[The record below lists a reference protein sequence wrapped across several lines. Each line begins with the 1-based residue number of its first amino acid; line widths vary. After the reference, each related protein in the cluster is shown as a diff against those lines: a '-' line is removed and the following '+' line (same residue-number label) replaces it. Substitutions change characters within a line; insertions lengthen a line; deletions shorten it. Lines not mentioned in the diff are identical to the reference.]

1 MEPRWQMQA
10 RAVGTTF
17 LLTTLFWFGV
27 GGWLYMRQTGS
38 HIPAPASLAAPPANA
53 QDGPDWRIPV
63 AGVRFDQLTDTFSQ
77 SREDGARRHDALDI
91 MAPRGTLVT
100 AAAPGTVEKLFTSAD
115 GGNTIYIR
123 SADRRTIT
131 YYAHLDS
138 YVPGLAEGQRVNA
151 GAPLGRV
158 GTTGNASPDAPH
170 LHFAVWHTAPE
181 RQWYEQASPVNPYDL
196 LRPGTA
202 R

>member
-1 MEPRWQMQA
+1 MEPRWQLQA

-17 LLTTLFWFGV
+17 LLTTLFWFAV

-38 HIPAPASLAAPPANA
+38 LVTAQTGQADADANA
-53 QDGPDWRIPV
+53 LAGGNWRIPV

-91 MAPRGTLVT
+91 MAPRGARVI
-100 AAAPGTVEKLFTSAD
+100 AAAPGTVEKLHLSAE

-138 YVPGLAEGQRVNA
+138 YAPGLTEGQRVNP
-151 GAPLGRV
+151 GDPLGRV

-170 LHFAVWHTAPE
+170 LHFAVWHTNPA
-181 RQWYEQASPVNPYDL
+181 RQWYEPASPVNPYDL
-196 LRPGTA
+196 LRQRAGQ
-202 R
+202 